1 MFRENE
7 RMNKNCGSG
16 SGSGSIEELGRKL
29 RVTSAQSVQC
39 PHQSTFLHSHVPQLK
54 RNNKRKL

>member
-1 MFRENE
+1 MFLENGE
-7 RMNKNCGSG
+7 MNKKPS
-16 SGSGSIEELGRKL
+16 SGSGSIEELGRKS

-39 PHQSTFLHSHVPQLK
+39 PHQSTFLHSHVPELK